1 MEEALLAYLLS
12 QTSITDL
19 VSTRLFWVQ
28 VPQGTALSYIRLQ
41 VISAAIERQYVDAS
55 NLGSK
60 RIQIDCFADTYTKAK
75 AIERA
80 VIALLNNER
89 FEQSSTRIEAFLDNS
104 RDLTDE
110 NAAKTPII
118 YRQSLDFMV
127 TYSPI

>member
-127 TYSPI
+127 TYSVT